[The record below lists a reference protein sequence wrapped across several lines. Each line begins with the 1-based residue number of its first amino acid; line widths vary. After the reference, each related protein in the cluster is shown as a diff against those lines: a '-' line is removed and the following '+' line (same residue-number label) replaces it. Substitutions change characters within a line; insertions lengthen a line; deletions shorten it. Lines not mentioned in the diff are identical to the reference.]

1 MMNRNTRP
9 KNINT
14 RPKPPENMIIIGAN
28 HKRINITRKMRWTEL
43 TTNAHAHNMIQEN
56 KCCSKRTRCFNMN
69 TDTIF
74 LVPISLAH

>member
-14 RPKPPENMIIIGAN
+14 RPKPPENMIITGAN

-43 TTNAHAHNMIQEN
+43 TTNAHAHNMIQEQ
-56 KCCSKRTRCFNMN
+56 
-69 TDTIF
+69 
-74 LVPISLAH
+74 